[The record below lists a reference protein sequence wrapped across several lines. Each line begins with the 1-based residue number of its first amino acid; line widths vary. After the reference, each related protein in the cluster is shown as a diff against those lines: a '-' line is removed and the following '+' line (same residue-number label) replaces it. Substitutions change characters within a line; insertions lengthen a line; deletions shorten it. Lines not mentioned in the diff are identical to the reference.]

1 MLVLLAQ
8 AADRRLHDYVLPP
21 KLLQENWKKFPRN
34 ETGVVIEMRN
44 GANGA
49 ALVLPEKELPIQQ
62 YAGDYS
68 ALQ

>member
-1 MLVLLAQ
+1 VLLAQ

-21 KLLQENWKKFPRN
+21 KVLQDTWKKFPRN
-34 ETGVVIEMRN
+34 EGHVVLELKN

-49 ALVLPEKELPIQQ
+49 VLVLPENELSIRQ
-62 YAGDYS
+62 YEGEYS